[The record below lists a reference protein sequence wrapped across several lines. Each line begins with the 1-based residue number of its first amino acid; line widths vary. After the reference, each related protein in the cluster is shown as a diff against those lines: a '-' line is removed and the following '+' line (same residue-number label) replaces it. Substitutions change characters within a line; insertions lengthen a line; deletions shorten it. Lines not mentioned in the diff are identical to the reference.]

1 MDPAPAQPPG
11 GRRFRLFRS
20 VTALI
25 LREMSTTYGRS
36 PGGYLWMILEPVAG
50 ILLLSYVFSL
60 LTRSPSIGQNFPL
73 FFATGILVFQLYTT
87 ISNMTANA
95 LKYSKSFLA
104 YPAVTFLDALM
115 ARIILNTLTQLLVG
129 TIILGGIILIYDL
142 RPILNWPAIFNALAM
157 TLCFAIAVGT
167 LNCYLFAIMP
177 LWERLWAVLN
187 RPLFVLSGIL
197 FIPENVPARLRD
209 TYMLLP
215 LPHMTSEM
223 RRGFYATYDAVY
235 VQPAYIY
242 MVSMIVMVI
251 GMILLLRNHKLLAQ
265 L

>member
-1 MDPAPAQPPG
+1 MIPAPAQRPRN
-11 GRRFRLFRS
+11 RRFRLFRS
-20 VTALI
+20 VTALV

-73 FFATGILVFQLYTT
+73 FFATGILVFQLYVT
-87 ISNMTANA
+87 ISTMTANA
-95 LKYSKSFLA
+95 LKYSKAFLA

-115 ARIILNTLTQLLVG
+115 ARILLNTLTQ
-129 TIILGGIILIYDL
+129 ILAGALILTGIVTIYDL

-157 TLCFAIAVGT
+157 TLCFAIAVGV
-167 LNCYLFAIMP
+167 LNCYLFTLLP

-223 RRGFYATYDAVY
+223 RRGFYATYDAVH
-235 VQPAYIY
+235 VQPIY
-242 MVSMIVMVI
+242 VYLLSMVLLVI